1 MKTVSDLISGIKA
14 SQGEIAL
21 SLALGNAPTWEAYQR
36 MVGQYQGLQE
46 TLDILNNLLREDDEH
61 E

>member
-1 MKTVSDLISGIKA
+1 MKTISDLISAIKA

-21 SLALGNAPTWEAYQR
+21 SLANGHAPSWEAYQR
-36 MVGQYQGLQE
+36 MVGQHQGLQDS
-46 TLDILNNLLREDDEH
+46 LDILNNLLREDDEH